1 MDFAP
6 VVRKEPYYK
15 HFISQVNECDV
26 FSLLQDYSDVFALR
40 NK

>member
-26 FSLLQDYSDVFALR
+26 FSLLQDYSDVFALG